1 MNTPSLIV
9 EALRHRETVSAARE
23 RLEAQ
28 PHVAQH
34 YRAIR
39 LPALAAAAAR
49 ISERRRGRRPNAM
62 LDVANSAN

>member
-9 EALRHRETVSAARE
+9 EALRNQETVAAARE

-49 ISERRRGRRPNAM
+49 VSQRRRGRRPNAM
-62 LDVANSAN
+62 LEPPVSQN